1 MNRSIEMTSMLNP
14 NTNLNYKTAFKK
26 LKKINQEHL
35 LSYWEHLCI
44 SEKKSLLQQIYELNI
59 KLVKHQKSLFS
70 QPKIKKHYAPIT
82 SFTSANNN
90 PLYEQTGYQLL
101 QQKKVGCIV
110 LAGGQGSRLKYDGP
124 KGLFP
129 VSPIKKKT
137 LFQLIAE
144 KVKAASSLVN
154 QELPIAFMLSP
165 LNQKTTITYFKEH
178 NFFGLNPNQIDFF
191 VQPMWPLL
199 DPNYNLFLESPS
211 KIAFGPN
218 GNGCISNC
226 LLNSSIWNKW
236 HKQGIQM
243 VSIIP
248 IDNPLALPFDIQLFG
263 FHRQSKNDVSIKT
276 SFRSTPEENVGIL
289 AKSQKTN
296 KTLVIEYSE
305 ISEQDRFAKN
315 KDNSLKYSLA
325 NIGLY
330 CFSMDFIKKTA
341 NKILPIHYVKK
352 SVSALHS
359 TDNTL
364 HAWKFEQFIF
374 DLFNYANKSD
384 ILVYPRD
391 ECFAPLKNL
400 NGDQS
405 IQTVR
410 EALLTRERRLFQQ
423 ATGIQLAPN
432 TKFELDAN
440 FYYSSNASSS
450 HWQKHTFFEE
460 SFIEAS

>member
-1 MNRSIEMTSMLNP
+1 MTSMSSP
-14 NTNLNYKTAFKK
+14 STNRNCKTAYKK
-26 LKKINQEHL
+26 LKEINQEHL
-35 LSYWEHLCI
+35 LSYWDHLCL
-44 SEKKSLLQQIYELNI
+44 SEKNVLLQQIKELNT
-59 KLVKHQKSLFS
+59 KSFKQQRSLFF
-70 QPKIKKHYAPIT
+70 QPKTKKYYSPIT
-82 SFTSANNN
+82 SFTSANNS

-101 QQKKVGCIV
+101 HKKKVGCIV

-165 LNQKTTITYFKEH
+165 LNQSTTIAYFKEH
-178 NFFGLNPNQIDFF
+178 DFFGLNPNQIDFF

-199 DPNYNLFLESPS
+199 DTNHNLFLENPFT
-211 KIAFGPN
+211 IAFGPN

-226 LLNSSIWNKW
+226 LLKSTIWNKW
-236 HKQGIQM
+236 CKQGIEM

-248 IDNPLALPFDIQLFG
+248 IDNPLALPFDSQLFG
-263 FHRQSKNDVSIKT
+263 FHRQSKNDVTIKT

-289 AKSQKTN
+289 ARSQKTN
-296 KTLVIEYSE
+296 KTVVIEYSE
-305 ISEQDRFAKN
+305 ISEKDRFAKN
-315 KDNSLKYSLA
+315 EDGSLKYSLA

-330 CFSMDFIKKTA
+330 CFSMNFIKKTA
-341 NKILPIHYVKK
+341 YKTLPIHYVKK
-352 SVSALHS
+352 SVSALQS
-359 TDNTL
+359 TSNTL

-374 DLFNYANKSD
+374 DLFSYANRSD
-384 ILVYPRD
+384 ILVYPRE

-410 EALLTRERRLFQQ
+410 EALLSRERRLFQQ

-440 FYYSSNASSS
+440 FYYSSNTSSS
-450 HWQKHTFFEE
+450 HWQKYTFFEE